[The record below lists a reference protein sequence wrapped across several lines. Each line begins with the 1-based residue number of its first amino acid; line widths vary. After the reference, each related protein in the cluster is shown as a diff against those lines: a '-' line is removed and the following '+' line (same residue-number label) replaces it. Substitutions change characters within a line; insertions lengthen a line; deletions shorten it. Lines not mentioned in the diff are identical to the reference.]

1 MAHSKIKIW
10 VDRSGS
16 RFNPDLPRTVL
27 DVQYP
32 ANTLLNYE
40 EPVAYLGLREI
51 EIEDP
56 RPADYSD
63 TTYYRTEQ
71 DTAPYIVYSRKSA
84 EQLQQHTQS
93 QINKQ
98 SSTYLSDTDWYVT
111 RFIETGIPVPAE
123 VTEKRQ
129 NARDSIQKLNTG
141 A

>member
-56 RPADYSD
+56 RPSDYSD

-84 EQLQQHTQS
+84 EQILQYEQE
-93 QINKQ
+93 QINKK
-98 SSTYLSDTDWYVT
+98 SLDYLEETDWYVT
-111 RFIETGIPVPAE
+111 RMMEAGVPIPLHVSEAR
-123 VTEKRQ
+123 KL
-129 NARDSIQKLNTG
+129 ARDSIKKPLKG
-141 A
+141 V